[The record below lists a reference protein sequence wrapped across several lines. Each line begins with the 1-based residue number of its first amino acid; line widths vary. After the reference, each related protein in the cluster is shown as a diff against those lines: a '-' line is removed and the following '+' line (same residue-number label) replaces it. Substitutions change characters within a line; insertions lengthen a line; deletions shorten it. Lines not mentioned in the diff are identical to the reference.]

1 MGTNK
6 HIKRLTRSSA
16 SFWGGNDE
24 VDQSSDNVPN
34 STPADATDGPEATST
49 EEATSTDAIA
59 KAKEP
64 KAPNKTEMNA
74 SQIVATETKV
84 AIPIAA
90 EQSVVDASS
99 PEASSDDDASSG
111 PADDTN
117 NDPESS
123 SKQDHASKGASEEIP
138 FDCTE
143 KGIDSDDAVI
153 EEQTPEAP
161 RKPKE
166 PATKPKKQHEKK
178 QQEKPLARQNM
189 QKALPAPSNRAKSHS
204 TNQTVKKDAQEPRVS
219 DDSPSAPATQEP
231 TPKVSSKGEEAKAKK
246 SQNDAKATKGD
257 ADSKQPKDVKATEPD
272 ASKTKK
278 PKKNEPTAQV
288 RQSKGNGKA
297 ASAKQA
303 KGTKSKGGVKQPDP
317 KKTAKAQQP
326 TIDDNASPFVRK
338 CKYLW
343 FNHRIPVIVG
353 GSIIALLIVIY
364 VAGCVYF
371 SSHYLPNTTVNGK
384 DVSLK
389 SSAEL
394 ANEMASDVQNYTAHI
409 SGDGVNLTLSG
420 SDVNLA
426 LDVDTYID
434 ASRKQVISLLW
445 PIAPFSRQTYLVNEG
460 ISLDESKL
468 KNLVSPQIDAVNK
481 NSTPTTN
488 ATAAYDSDTGDY
500 VTVPEALGT
509 ELDPTTT
516 LSSVATSIK
525 GLNDTITLG
534 DSELVQPTVSAG
546 DPKFGEALRALR
558 SYPDLSIDLIMG
570 GENVQTLDSDLIKTW
585 LTIGDDFGITADPDS
600 VAYYTRYT
608 LSSKLDSVGAYRTY
622 TRPDGKKIQIND
634 GTYGWSIDG
643 IALADLI
650 VDNIDAKS
658 SDEIEVPCISTAN
671 VYDPG
676 GADWG
681 GRYIDVDLTEQ
692 YARMYDGG
700 SLVWESLCVS
710 GGSAEG
716 NDTVTGV
723 FAIEDKRSPEKLIG
737 LDSNGDGEPD
747 YENDVTYWM
756 PFFGGY
762 GLHDATW
769 RYTFGGEEYLYNGS
783 HGCVNLPY
791 DAAELLY
798 FTVEVGDAVIVHW

>member
-1 MGTNK
+1 MSTNK

-24 VDQSSDNVPN
+24 VAQHSDNLPN
-34 STPADATDGPEATST
+34 TTAADATDRPEATSA
-49 EEATSTDAIA
+49 EEATPTYVTTKTDEPNDPIETIVGASQVDVRETD
-59 KAKEP
+59 EP
-64 KAPNKTEMNA
+64 K
-74 SQIVATETKV
+74 
-84 AIPIAA
+84 PIAA
-90 EQSVVDASS
+90 NQSVVDIT
-99 PEASSDDDASSG
+99 SSDVSLGEETTSKPTDEKKD
-111 PADDTN
+111 
-117 NDPESS
+117 DPESS
-123 SKQDHASKGASEEIP
+123 TTADRDSKDASEETP
-138 FDCTE
+138 SNSTE
-143 KGIDSDDAVI
+143 KEIDPSDATI
-153 EEQTPEAP
+153 EEQDPEASHT
-161 RKPKE
+161 PKKSI
-166 PATKPKKQHEKK
+166 TKPKKRQD
-178 QQEKPLARQNM
+178 KPLVRRNL
-189 QKALPAPSNRAKSHS
+189 QKALPAPSNQSKSY
-204 TNQTVKKDAQEPRVS
+204 NIDQEVKEPLVS
-219 DDSPSAPATQEP
+219 DGSPSTPATQEP
-231 TPKVSSKGEEAKAKK
+231 TPKASSKGDKTKAKEP
-246 SQNDAKATKGD
+246 QNDAQITKEG
-257 ADSKQPKDVKATEPD
+257 ADPKQLKDVKATESA

-278 PKKNEPTAQV
+278 PKKNEPTAQPK
-288 RQSKGNGKA
+288 QSKSNGKPTSSKQA
-297 ASAKQA
+297 KNAKSKGSAKQ
-303 KGTKSKGGVKQPDP
+303 SSP
-317 KKTAKAQQP
+317 KKPAKVQQP
-326 TIDDNASPFVRK
+326 PIDDNASPFVRK
-338 CKYLW
+338 CQYLW
-343 FNHRIPVIVG
+343 FNHRIPVIAG
-353 GSIIALLIVIY
+353 GSILVLLIVIY
-364 VAGCVYF
+364 IAGCVYF

-389 SSAEL
+389 SSNEL
-394 ANEMASDVQNYTAHI
+394 ANEMSSAVQNYTAHI

-434 ASRKQVISLLW
+434 ASRKQVISPLW
-445 PIAPFSRQTYLVNEG
+445 PIAPFSKQTYLVNEG

-468 KNLVSPQIDAVNK
+468 KSLVTPQIDKVNK

-516 LSSVATSIK
+516 LSSVATSVK

-570 GENVQTLDSDLIKTW
+570 GESVQTLDSDLIKTW
-585 LTIGDDFGITADPDS
+585 LTIKDDFSITADPDA
-600 VAYYTRYT
+600 VAYYTRFT

-643 IALADLI
+643 IALAELI
-650 VDNIDAKS
+650 VDSIDAKS

-769 RYTFGGEEYLYNGS
+769 RYTFGGDEYLYNGS

-791 DAAELLY
+791 DAAEMLY

>member
-6 HIKRLTRSSA
+6 HIKRLIRSSA
-16 SFWGGNDE
+16 SFWGSSDE

-34 STPADATDGPEATST
+34 TTPADATDEAEATSADVPT
-49 EEATSTDAIA
+49 QTEATT
-59 KAKEP
+59 KVEEP
-64 KAPNKTEMNA
+64 KAPNKTDVNT
-74 SQIVATETKV
+74 SQTFVTKTEVAK
-84 AIPIAA
+84 PIAA
-90 EQSVVDASS
+90 KQSVADTSLPDTSLDEDATSEPVD
-99 PEASSDDDASSG
+99 EKDNG
-111 PADDTN
+111 
-117 NDPESS
+117 PESS
-123 SKQDHASKGASEEIP
+123 SKDDRASKEAPETIP
-138 FDCTE
+138 FNSTE
-143 KGIDSDDAVI
+143 KEIVSEDAAI
-153 EEQTPEAP
+153 EEQTPEASQIP
-161 RKPKE
+161 KKPVK
-166 PATKPKKQHEKK
+166 KPKKHQD
-178 QQEKPLARQNM
+178 KPLARLNM
-189 QKALPAPSNRAKSHS
+189 QKALPAPSIQAKSHG
-204 TNQTVKKDAQEPRVS
+204 TNQPAKKEAQEPPMMNNG
-219 DDSPSAPATQEP
+219 SPSAPAAQEP
-231 TPKVSSKGEEAKAKK
+231 TSKVSSKGEKTKAKK
-246 SQNDAKATKGD
+246 PHDDAKATKED
-257 ADSKQPKDVKATEPD
+257 ADSKQPKNVVSIEPD
-272 ASKTKK
+272 TSKTKS
-278 PKKNEPTAQV
+278 PKKNEPAAQAK
-288 RQSKGNGKA
+288 QSKGNGK
-297 ASAKQA
+297 STNAKQA
-303 KGTKSKGGVKQPDP
+303 KGAKSKGGAKQPSP
-317 KKTAKAQQP
+317 KKTAKTQQP
-326 TIDDNASPFVRK
+326 PIDDNASPFVRK

-343 FNHRIPVIVG
+343 FNHRIPVIVV
-353 GSIIALLIVIY
+353 GSIIVLLIVIY

-389 SSAEL
+389 SNTEF

-420 SDVNLA
+420 SDVDLA

-434 ASRKQVISLLW
+434 ASRKQVISPLW
-445 PIAPFSRQTYLVNEG
+445 PIAPFSKQTYLVNEG

-468 KNLVSPQIDAVNK
+468 KNLVSPQIDKVNK

-488 ATAAYDSDTGDY
+488 ATAVYDSDTRDF

-509 ELDPTTT
+509 ELDPATT
-516 LSSVATSIK
+516 LASVATSVK

-534 DSELVQPTVSAG
+534 DSELVQPKVSAE

-634 GTYGWSIDG
+634 GTYGWNIDG
-643 IALADLI
+643 IALANLI

-671 VYDPG
+671 VYNPG

-791 DAAELLY
+791 DAAEMLY

>member
-1 MGTNK
+1 MSTNK

-24 VDQSSDNVPN
+24 VAQHSDNLPN
-34 STPADATDGPEATST
+34 TTAADATDRPEATSA
-49 EEATSTDAIA
+49 EEATPTYVTTKTDEPNDPIETIVGASQVDVRETD
-59 KAKEP
+59 EP
-64 KAPNKTEMNA
+64 K
-74 SQIVATETKV
+74 
-84 AIPIAA
+84 PIAA
-90 EQSVVDASS
+90 NQSVVDIT
-99 PEASSDDDASSG
+99 SSDVSLGEETTSKPTDEKKD
-111 PADDTN
+111 
-117 NDPESS
+117 DPESS
-123 SKQDHASKGASEEIP
+123 TTADRDSKDASEETP
-138 FDCTE
+138 SNSTE
-143 KGIDSDDAVI
+143 KEIDPSDATI
-153 EEQTPEAP
+153 EEQDPEASHT
-161 RKPKE
+161 PKKSI
-166 PATKPKKQHEKK
+166 TKPKKRQD
-178 QQEKPLARQNM
+178 KPLVRRNL
-189 QKALPAPSNRAKSHS
+189 QKALPAPSNQSKSY
-204 TNQTVKKDAQEPRVS
+204 NIDQEVKEPLVS
-219 DDSPSAPATQEP
+219 DGSPSTPATQEP
-231 TPKVSSKGEEAKAKK
+231 TPKASSKGDKTKAKEP
-246 SQNDAKATKGD
+246 QNDAQITKEG
-257 ADSKQPKDVKATEPD
+257 ADPKQLKDVKATESA

-278 PKKNEPTAQV
+278 PKKNEPTAQPK
-288 RQSKGNGKA
+288 QSKSNGKPTSSKQA
-297 ASAKQA
+297 KNAKSKGSAKQ
-303 KGTKSKGGVKQPDP
+303 SSP
-317 KKTAKAQQP
+317 KKPAKVQQP
-326 TIDDNASPFVRK
+326 PIDDNASPFVRK
-338 CKYLW
+338 CQYLW
-343 FNHRIPVIVG
+343 FNHRIPVIAG
-353 GSIIALLIVIY
+353 GSILVLLIVIY
-364 VAGCVYF
+364 IAGCVYF

-389 SSAEL
+389 SSNEL
-394 ANEMASDVQNYTAHI
+394 ANEMSSAVQNYTAHI

-434 ASRKQVISLLW
+434 ASRKQVISPLW
-445 PIAPFSRQTYLVNEG
+445 PIAPFSKQTYLVNEG

-468 KNLVSPQIDAVNK
+468 KSLVTPQIDKVNK

-516 LSSVATSIK
+516 LSSVATSVK

-570 GENVQTLDSDLIKTW
+570 GESVQTLDSDLIKTW
-585 LTIGDDFGITADPDS
+585 LTIKDDFSITADPDA
-600 VAYYTRYT
+600 VAYYTRFT

-643 IALADLI
+643 IALAELI
-650 VDNIDAKS
+650 VDSIDAKS
-658 SDEIEVPCISTAN
+658 SDKIEVPCISTAN

-769 RYTFGGEEYLYNGS
+769 RYTFGGDEYLYNGS

-791 DAAELLY
+791 DAAEMLY

>member
-1 MGTNK
+1 MSTNK

-24 VDQSSDNVPN
+24 VAQHSDNLPN
-34 STPADATDGPEATST
+34 TTAADATDRPEATSA
-49 EEATSTDAIA
+49 EEATPTYVTTKTDEPNDPIETIVGASQVDVRETD
-59 KAKEP
+59 EP
-64 KAPNKTEMNA
+64 K
-74 SQIVATETKV
+74 
-84 AIPIAA
+84 PIAA
-90 EQSVVDASS
+90 NQSVVDIT
-99 PEASSDDDASSG
+99 SSDVSLGEETTSKPTDEKKD
-111 PADDTN
+111 
-117 NDPESS
+117 DPESS
-123 SKQDHASKGASEEIP
+123 TTADRDSKDASEETP
-138 FDCTE
+138 SNSTE
-143 KGIDSDDAVI
+143 KEIDPSDATI
-153 EEQTPEAP
+153 EEQDPEASHT
-161 RKPKE
+161 PKKSI
-166 PATKPKKQHEKK
+166 TKPKKRQD
-178 QQEKPLARQNM
+178 KPLVRRNL
-189 QKALPAPSNRAKSHS
+189 QKALPAPSNQSKSY
-204 TNQTVKKDAQEPRVS
+204 NIDQEVKEPLVS
-219 DDSPSAPATQEP
+219 DGSPSTPATQEP
-231 TPKVSSKGEEAKAKK
+231 TPKASSKGDKTKAKEP
-246 SQNDAKATKGD
+246 QNDAQITKEG
-257 ADSKQPKDVKATEPD
+257 ADPKQLKDVKATESA

-278 PKKNEPTAQV
+278 PKKNEPTAQPK
-288 RQSKGNGKA
+288 QSKSNGKPTSSKQA
-297 ASAKQA
+297 KNAKSKGSAKQ
-303 KGTKSKGGVKQPDP
+303 SSP
-317 KKTAKAQQP
+317 KKPAKVQQP
-326 TIDDNASPFVRK
+326 PIDDNASPFVRK
-338 CKYLW
+338 CQYLW
-343 FNHRIPVIVG
+343 FNHRIPVIAG
-353 GSIIALLIVIY
+353 GSILVLLIVIY
-364 VAGCVYF
+364 IAGCVYF

-389 SSAEL
+389 SSNEL
-394 ANEMASDVQNYTAHI
+394 ANEMSSAVQNYTAHI

-434 ASRKQVISLLW
+434 ASRKQVISPLW
-445 PIAPFSRQTYLVNEG
+445 PIAPFSKQTYLVNEG

-468 KNLVSPQIDAVNK
+468 KSLVTPQIDKVNK

-516 LSSVATSIK
+516 LSSVATSVK

-570 GENVQTLDSDLIKTW
+570 GESVQTLDSDLIKTW
-585 LTIGDDFGITADPDS
+585 LTIKDDFSITADPDA
-600 VAYYTRYT
+600 VAYYTRFT

-643 IALADLI
+643 IALAELI

-769 RYTFGGEEYLYNGS
+769 RYTFGGDEYLYNGS

-791 DAAELLY
+791 DAAEMLY